1 MLLPVD
7 FHYQRMIIHNDHCYT
22 PLTRTT
28 APETTELPHPKTK
41 EKIAGVIKQQKPAK
55 IRQPIAESE
64 DSETG
69 DAIGEDEE
77 DVEDENSSDQAISFS
92 ESDDEDDLDFSV
104 NDRFGTKKPRKVKSG
119 RNKSSRR
126 NKARNSNSSSFKDLI
141 DGEMETMF
149 QEAEPVPIK
158 PNVVQ
163 VVTKKKYIKSP
174 KKVQVRPSTSTG
186 IKNMTNVII
195 IKPEKPVPTN
205 TQSVAQAV
213 KKIQQQLQMTTK
225 SNSQKLPEG
234 VKKVIYPDMSSH
246 LSHPIKEFVPLTAN
260 LLKNNNLSQF
270 PGHISIQTHPSS
282 EMEFV
287 ESMVN
292 DLEKNFPSPEKK
304 MSVIAGPSNPS
315 VIPNIV
321 QMLETSTP
329 AEMIDQSLSSL
340 EHTIMDTVA
349 GTDPNFEGIED
360 ALFAALGNEV
370 LEELFD
376 KVQESGELM
385 NFTPNAVPMRNNLNT
400 SDILST
406 NNLII
411 NESRPTT
418 STLLQSP
425 PVKILN
431 SKGSS
436 KDPIKYIRNGR
447 VITLPPIEAPT
458 TRGAKRRAQGSTS
471 EFNVSTS
478 SLNTS
483 QLSTKMPKLE
493 KTPSIKDPDSRNSSR
508 RSSLNKSESS
518 RGSRRQSGAL
528 GIVAAVAAGLPQAV
542 GNDEEMD
549 DLGSDETWNSEDD
562 PDRLWCICKQPH
574 NNRFMICCDK
584 CVDWF
589 HGKCVNITKSMGREM
604 EELGI
609 EWRCPNCKQNKGSGE
624 STPTGKK
631 QQPTKKVIRNYVLL
645 INLILIDNL

>member
-1 MLLPVD
+1 
-7 FHYQRMIIHNDHCYT
+7 MIIQNDHCYT
-22 PLTRTT
+22 PLTRST
-28 APETTELPHPKTK
+28 ASETTEPPLPKTK
-41 EKIAGVIKQQKPAK
+41 EKLAGVIKQPKPAK
-55 IRQPIAESE
+55 VRQSTADSE

-69 DAIGEDEE
+69 DLIGEDEE
-77 DVEDENSSDQAISFS
+77 DLEDENSSNEAISFS

-104 NDRFGTKKPRKVKSG
+104 HDRFGTKKPRKIKTG

-126 NKARNSNSSSFKDLI
+126 NKARNSNSSSFKDHI
-141 DGEMETMF
+141 DGEMESMF
-149 QEAEPVPIK
+149 EEPEPVPIK

-163 VVTKKKYIKSP
+163 VVTKKKNIKSP
-174 KKVQVRPSTSTG
+174 KKIQVRPSTSTG
-186 IKNMTNVII
+186 IKNMTKVVI

-205 TQSVAQAV
+205 SQTVAQVV
-213 KKIQQQLQMTTK
+213 KKIQQQLHMSTK
-225 SNSQKLPEG
+225 STSQKLPDG
-234 VKKVIYPDMSSH
+234 VKKVIYPDMSTH
-246 LSHPIKEFVPLTAN
+246 LSHPVKEFVPLTAN

-270 PGHISIQTHPSS
+270 PGHISIQTHPNS
-282 EMEFV
+282 EIEFV

-292 DLEKNFPSPEKK
+292 DLEKNFPSPDKK

-315 VIPNIV
+315 VIPTIV
-321 QMLETSTP
+321 QMLETTTP
-329 AEMIDQSLSSL
+329 ADLIDQSLSSL

-385 NFTPNAVPMRNNLNT
+385 NFTPNAVPMRNNINP
-400 SDILST
+400 SDMISN
-406 NNLII
+406 NNLVI
-411 NESRPTT
+411 NENRPTT

-431 SKGSS
+431 SKGNT

-447 VITLPPIEAPT
+447 IITLPPIEAPT

-471 EFNVSTS
+471 ELNVSTP
-478 SLNTS
+478 SLNTP
-483 QLSTKMPKLE
+483 QISTKMPKLE
-493 KTPSIKDPDSRNSSR
+493 KTPSNKDPDSRNSSR

-542 GNDEEMD
+542 ANDEEID

-631 QQPTKKVIRNYVLL
+631 QQPTKKVNKNNYL
-645 INLILIDNL
+645 